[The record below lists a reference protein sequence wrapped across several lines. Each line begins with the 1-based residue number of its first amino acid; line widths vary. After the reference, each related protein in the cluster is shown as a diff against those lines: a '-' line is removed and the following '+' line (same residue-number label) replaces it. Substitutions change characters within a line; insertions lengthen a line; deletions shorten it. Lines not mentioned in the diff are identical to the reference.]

1 MILSLRAGSKAYI
14 NGAVVKVDRRVNLH
28 LLNDVSFLLD
38 QHVLQVE
45 EATTPLR
52 QIYFALQT
60 ALIDP
65 AEADRARQMAGAM
78 ALRVMRVVKTTTIVV
93 ELPAIAQLIEQGRTF
108 DAMKRLRALFPIE
121 DAILASSAER
131 KEDVA

>member
-14 NGAVVKVDRRVNLH
+14 NGAVIKVDRRVNLH

-45 EATTPLR
+45 DATTPLR

-60 ALIDP
+60 ALIAP
-65 AEADRARQMAGAM
+65 SEAERARQMAGAM
-78 ALRVMRVVKTTTIVV
+78 ALRMMRVVETPTILV
-93 ELPAIAQLIEQGRTF
+93 ELPTIAQLIEQGRTF
-108 DAMKRLRALFPIE
+108 DAMKRLRALFPVE
-121 DAILASSAER
+121 DAILAPQRAR